1 MRKSRQET
9 ASTRRR
15 IVETAAVEFRRS
27 GIAGAGVADVM
38 EATGL
43 TQGAFYRH
51 FKSKQ
56 QLLTEAL
63 DQSVRQLRAS
73 FQEAFQRRP
82 GTAGVVAVIESYL
95 SADHRDDPTF
105 CPFVALGSELAR
117 ESRAVRETA
126 TTGFQIL
133 AQVLSEHLTLL
144 SRVAA
149 KKEALTLLSLM
160 VGALTV
166 AKFVSD
172 KEMSKSI
179 LAQARKDLIEQVRR
193 HWKPE

>member
-43 TQGAFYRH
+43 TQGA
-51 FKSKQ
+51 
-56 QLLTEAL
+56 
-63 DQSVRQLRAS
+63 
-73 FQEAFQRRP
+73 QEAFQRRP

-133 AQVLSEHLTLL
+133 AQVLSEHLTLP